1 MGTDRST
8 LKALLW
14 LSASALQLLPRE
26 QPLTAS
32 RALMRKATKTLV
44 RQYNLD
50 RVLLKPV
57 LVLCLYLSAYP
68 GSGVAATLLVMGDSL
83 SAAYGI
89 KLEQGW
95 VALLQARLNE
105 KAHQN
110 WRVINASI
118 SGETSNGGKARLS
131 AALEEAKPDI
141 VLLGLGSND
150 GLMGRSLRNLKI
162 NLNGMIEMAGSRDAK
177 VLLLGSLI
185 PPNYGTAYTTGFAR
199 VYTDISSEGNIPLV
213 PFLLEGVATDF
224 DLMQNDG
231 LHPTAAAQPRILD
244 NVWPYLE
251 PML

>member
-1 MGTDRST
+1 MIAMLFR
-8 LKALLW
+8 K
-14 LSASALQLLPRE
+14 
-26 QPLTAS
+26 PL
-32 RALMRKATKTLV
+32 
-44 RQYNLD
+44 
-50 RVLLKPV
+50 

-68 GSGVAATLLVMGDSL
+68 GSGIAATLLVMGDSL
-83 SAAYGI
+83 SSAYGI

-105 KAHQN
+105 KSEQH

-118 SGETSNGGKARLS
+118 SGETSNGGKTRLP
-131 AALEEAKPDI
+131 AALKEAKPDI

-150 GLMGRSLRNLKI
+150 GLMGRPLRNLKI
-162 NLNGMIEMAGSRDAK
+162 NLNDMVEMARSQDAK
-177 VLLLGSLI
+177 VLLLGNLI
-185 PPNYGTAYTTGFAR
+185 PPNYGSAYTGGFAK
-199 VYTDISSEGNIPLV
+199 VYTDISSEEGISLV

-231 LHPTAAAQPRILD
+231 LHPTAEAQPQILD